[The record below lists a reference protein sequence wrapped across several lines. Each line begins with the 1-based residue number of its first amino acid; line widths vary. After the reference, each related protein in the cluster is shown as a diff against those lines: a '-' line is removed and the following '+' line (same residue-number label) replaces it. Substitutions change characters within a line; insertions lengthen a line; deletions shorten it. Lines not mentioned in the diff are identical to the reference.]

1 MFTDSA
7 YQPEVAT
14 LEADSIV
21 KVIDIEELV
30 NTKLPPSPGTLM
42 KLSDLLRNSD
52 TPMRQISDAISYE
65 PVLVARILRLAN
77 SPLYSPVNSIVSIGS
92 AIGTIGTRSIYD
104 IVVMEMASKTFAKD
118 IASSA
123 IAKKIWEHSL
133 AVAIIAR
140 ELSKLMSMR
149 GLEEAFICGLLH
161 DFGKFILLSYD
172 PEGFTSILYRQDT
185 NDMVKSEIEQFGF
198 SHAEVGAAVIEKWN
212 LRDEICSTI
221 RHHHSPTQSKTGV
234 VIGHIVEIA
243 DIIANLN
250 GYGIRVETNS
260 NLAESES
267 VTKLNLTIE
276 TLDNAWANSTNAIS
290 EVISAFH

>member
-92 AIGTIGTRSIYD
+92 AIGTIGTRAIYD

-118 IASSA
+118 IGSSI
-123 IAKKIWEHSL
+123 IAKQIWEHSL

-140 ELSKLMSMR
+140 EISKIMGMR

-161 DFGKFILLSYD
+161 DFGKFILLSHD
-172 PEGFTSILYRQDT
+172 PEGFTSILYRQDAE
-185 NDMVKSEIEQFGF
+185 DMIKTEFEYFGF
-198 SHAEVGAAVIEKWN
+198 THAEVGALVIEKWN

-221 RHHHSPTQSKTGV
+221 RHHHAPAQSQHGIL
-234 VIGHIVEIA
+234 IGHMVAIA
-243 DIIANLN
+243 DAIANVN
-250 GYGIRVETNS
+250 GYGIRTNPTE
-260 NLAESES
+260 NLAESAS
-267 VTKLNLTIE
+267 VTRLNLSKQN
-276 TLDNAWANSTNAIS
+276 LDDAWTNSIHAIS